1 MAINFSRRFF
11 FQGALLAGAV
21 PAGGYSSTPS
31 LTKAGFKSP
40 GETLNIAS
48 IGAGGRAAEDMGG
61 CSPENLPPTPAGSTQ
76 FVALCDP
83 DSVSAQANF
92 TRYDK
97 VPKYTD
103 FRKMLDKEA
112 NNIDAVI
119 IAIPDFMHGTAAM
132 WCMERGKHVYVEKPL
147 CKTIWEARLLKEAA
161 VKYGVA
167 TQMGNQHVSQ
177 ETCRQFCEVV
187 WSGVLGDITEVHAWT
202 NRPIWPQ
209 AEMVDGKMVVRNTGH
224 GGNNDVL
231 PADVRPP
238 AMPVPA
244 TLDYDAWLGI
254 HEPIPY
260 NSVYL
265 PFKWRGW
272 KDWGTGPVGDELIH
286 LLGAPALALSLL
298 HPVSV
303 ECTKYECKNPYS
315 YGRNVQTKWEFA
327 ARGKMPALTMYY
339 YDTST
344 GAQYR
349 PPNLPQDQPVI
360 PARADMFPMP
370 STMDDTGRLSAGYP
384 PRAGRGGGGGGGG
397 FGGGGGGR
405 AAGGAAGTGSGT
417 GRGTVTI
424 VGGAAAGAAAAAGAG
439 RGAGAAGGAAA
450 GRGRGGGGGGGQ
462 NQGVVLVGTKGYL
475 AAGGEGTEGGVG
487 FLPAD
492 HNKDYVLPPQSMWR
506 SPGHYVEWVMACK
519 GQLPR
524 TMSDFAFA
532 SPLAQTVLLSV
543 VANEFEGKLQ
553 YDAEK
558 GVFTNNKEA
567 NKYLQ
572 PPHIRKGWEY
582 GKV

>member
-1 MAINFSRRFF
+1 MEIPEPELAYNPSMVSNRFSRRFF
-11 FQGALLAGAV
+11 FQGALMAGAL

-31 LTKAGFKSP
+31 LTKAGYKSP
-40 GETLNIAS
+40 SETLNIAS
-48 IGAGGRAAEDMGG
+48 IGAGGRAADDINGTM
-61 CSPENLPPTPAGSTQ
+61 PENLPPTPAGSTQ
-76 FVALCDP
+76 IVALCDP
-83 DSVSAQANF
+83 DSNSAAANF
-92 TRYDK
+92 KRYDK
-97 VPKYTD
+97 APKYTD

-112 NNIDAVI
+112 SHIDAVI

-132 WCMERGKHVYVEKPL
+132 WSMERGKHVYVEKPL
-147 CKTIWEARLLKEAA
+147 CKTIWEARLLKDAA

-187 WSGVLGDITEVHAWT
+187 WSGAIGDVTEVHAWT

-209 AEMVDGKMVVRNTGH
+209 AEMVDGKMVIRQARGSNVL
-224 GGNNDVL
+224 L
-231 PADVRPP
+231 PAMERPP
-238 AMPVPA
+238 AMPVPS

-265 PFKWRGW
+265 PFNWRGW
-272 KDWGTGPVGDELIH
+272 KDFGTGPVGDELIH

-298 HPVSV
+298 HPLSV
-303 ECTKYECKNPYS
+303 ECVKQECKNPYS
-315 YGRNVQTKWEFA
+315 YGRNVQTKWEFG
-327 ARGKMPALTMYY
+327 ARGNMPPLTLHY

-349 PPNLPQDQPVI
+349 PPNLPEDQPVI

-370 STMDDTGRLSAGYP
+370 VTLDDTGRLAAGYP

-397 FGGGGGGR
+397 GRVGGGAAGGGGGAGR
-405 AAGGAAGTGSGT
+405 AN
-417 GRGTVTI
+417 
-424 VGGAAAGAAAAAGAG
+424 VGGALAGAAGAA
-439 RGAGAAGGAAA
+439 GAAA
-450 GRGRGGGGGGGQ
+450 GRGRGGLGGGGQ

-487 FLPAD
+487 FLPAT
-492 HNKDYVLPPQSMWR
+492 HNRDYELPPQSMWR
-506 SPGHYVEWVMACK
+506 SPGHYVEWVLACK

-558 GVFTNNKEA
+558 SVFTNNKDA

>member
-1 MAINFSRRFF
+1 MASDWFTRRHF

-21 PAGGYSSTPS
+21 PAGGFGSTPS

-40 GETLNIAS
+40 NETLNIAS
-48 IGAGGRAAEDMGG
+48 IGAGGRAADDISGT
-61 CSPENLPPTPAGSTQ
+61 SPENLPPTPAGSTKI
-76 FVALCDP
+76 VALCDP
-83 DSVSAQANF
+83 DSNSAAANF
-92 TRYDK
+92 AKFDK
-97 VPKYTD
+97 APKYTD

-119 IAIPDFMHGTAAM
+119 IAIPDFMHGAAAM

-187 WSGVLGDITEVHAWT
+187 WSGAIGDVTEVHAWT

-209 AEMVDGKMVVRNTGH
+209 AEMVDGKMVIRQARGSNVL
-224 GGNNDVL
+224 L
-231 PADVRPP
+231 PATQRPP
-238 AMPVPA
+238 AMPIPS

-265 PFKWRGW
+265 PFNWRGW
-272 KDWGTGPVGDELIH
+272 KDFGTGPVGDELIH

-298 HPVSV
+298 NPLSV
-303 ECTKYECKNPYS
+303 ECVKQECKNPYS
-315 YGRNVQTKWEFA
+315 YGRNVQTKWEFG
-327 ARGKMPALTMYY
+327 ARGNMPPLTLHY

-349 PPNLPQDQPVI
+349 PPNLPEDQPVI

-370 STMDDTGRLSAGYP
+370 VTLDDTGRLAAGYP

-397 FGGGGGGR
+397 RAGGGAGAGNGGGAGR
-405 AAGGAAGTGSGT
+405 ANVAGGGNVGGPMAAG
-417 GRGTVTI
+417 
-424 VGGAAAGAAAAAGAG
+424 AAGAAAAAG
-439 RGAGAAGGAAA
+439 
-450 GRGRGGGGGGGQ
+450 RGRGGLGGGGQ

-487 FLPAD
+487 FLPAT
-492 HNKDYVLPPQSMWR
+492 HNRDYELPPQSMWR

-543 VANEFEGKLQ
+543 VANEYEGKLQ

-558 GVFTNNKEA
+558 SVFTNNKDA

>member
-1 MAINFSRRFF
+1 MALTRFSRRFF

-21 PAGGYSSTPS
+21 PTGGYSSTPS

-40 GETLNIAS
+40 SETLNIAS
-48 IGAGGRAAEDMGG
+48 IGAGGRAAEDMTG
-61 CSPENLPPTPAGSTQ
+61 CTPEHLPPTPVGSTQ

-83 DSVSAQANF
+83 DKNSAATNF
-92 TRYDK
+92 TKYAK
-97 VPKYTD
+97 VPQYSD

-112 NNIDAVI
+112 KNIDAVI
-119 IAIPDFMHGTAAM
+119 IAIPDFMHGAAAM

-177 ETCRQFCEVV
+177 ESCRQFCEIV
-187 WSGVLGDITEVHAWT
+187 WSGAIGDVKEVHTWT

-209 AEMVDGKMVVRNTGH
+209 AEMVDGKMVIRQGR
-224 GGNNDVL
+224 GADAALL
-231 PADVRPP
+231 PANVRPP
-238 AMPVPA
+238 AMPIPS

-265 PFKWRGW
+265 PFNWRGW
-272 KDWGTGPVGDELIH
+272 KDFGTGPVGDELIH
-286 LLGAPALALSLL
+286 LLGAPALALGLL
-298 HPVSV
+298 SPLSV
-303 ECTKYECKNPYS
+303 ECVKQECKNPYS
-315 YGRNVQTKWEFA
+315 YGRNVVTKWEFGQ
-327 ARGKMPALTMYY
+327 RGSMPPLTLYF

-349 PPNLPQDQPVI
+349 PPDLPPDEPVI
-360 PARADMFPMP
+360 PARANTFPLP
-370 STMDDTGRLSAGYP
+370 PTMDDTGRLSAGYP
-384 PRAGRGGGGGGGG
+384 APAGRGGGGGGGG
-397 FGGGGGGR
+397 GRAGATGGR
-405 AAGGAAGTGSGT
+405 ANVAGGAARGVTGAT
-417 GRGTVTI
+417 GATG
-424 VGGAAAGAAAAAGAG
+424 
-439 RGAGAAGGAAA
+439 A
-450 GRGRGGGGGGGQ
+450 GRGRGAGGGGGGQ

-475 AAGGEGTEGGVG
+475 AAGGEGTEGGIS
-487 FLPAD
+487 FLPVAR
-492 HNKDYVLPPQSMWR
+492 NADYVLPPQSMWR

-532 SPLAQTVLLSV
+532 SPLAQMVLLST
-543 VANEFEGKLQ
+543 VAIEFEGKLQ

-558 GVFTNNKEA
+558 SVFTNNKDA

-572 PPHIRKGWEY
+572 APHIRKGWEY